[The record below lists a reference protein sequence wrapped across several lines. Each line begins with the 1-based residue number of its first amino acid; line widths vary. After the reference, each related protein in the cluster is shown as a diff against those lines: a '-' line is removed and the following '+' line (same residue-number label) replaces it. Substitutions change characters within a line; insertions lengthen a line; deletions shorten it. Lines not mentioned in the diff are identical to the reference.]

1 MMALV
6 AVLEADQMMI
16 PVVICLFQ
24 ISVLRS
30 LMKIYE
36 IFPDYSRKS
45 IDVMHNL
52 TSKNIE
58 QTVNTS
64 LDTTPAKIL
73 YLMNNQN

>member
-36 IFPDYSRKS
+36 IFPDCSRKS

-52 TSKNIE
+52 TSKNIK